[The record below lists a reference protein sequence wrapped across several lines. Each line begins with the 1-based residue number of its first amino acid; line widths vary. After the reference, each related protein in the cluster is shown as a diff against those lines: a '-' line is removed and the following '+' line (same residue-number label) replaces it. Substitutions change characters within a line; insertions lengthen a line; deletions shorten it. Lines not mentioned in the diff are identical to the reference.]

1 MTTRSDAFVV
11 NCVKTFASPCGRKS
25 QALFGRSVVV
35 FFLSVT
41 AGSAAMAQVL
51 ADDVDFDVVV
61 PAPAERQ
68 IIFLDQQVDRIA
80 FGRGEVIA
88 INGRQVI
95 QLDDQTAS
103 ESDARKRWNS
113 VLASQVQAMDRL
125 YSLSEPQKKKLLLAG
140 KGDIHQ
146 HFSRL
151 AEIRSKVTA
160 GPLQREQFAA
170 LMKEL
175 QPIQNVTRDNLFDD
189 NSLFQKTL
197 RTMLTE
203 EQRRRFRSIELEQQR
218 RILESVMQDW
228 DLAADRFKL
237 WGEPRKKFIEL
248 LVPRLHI
255 SPSAGAYSH
264 PIVFLEAWRIREQ
277 VRPLMTAD
285 EWKKFEWQVER
296 AKDAIPIL
304 EARGLWTARLPSD
317 AGDASQ
323 DVAKE

>member
-1 MTTRSDAFVV
+1 MTTRPDAFVV
-11 NCVKTFASPCGRKS
+11 NCVKTFASPCGRGS
-25 QALFGRSVVV
+25 QALFGRAVVV
-35 FFLSVT
+35 FLLSLT
-41 AGSAAMAQVL
+41 AGSAAMAQVP
-51 ADDVDFDVVV
+51 ADDEDFDVVA

-68 IIFLDQQVDRIA
+68 IIFLDQLFDQIA
-80 FGRGEVIA
+80 FGRAQVIA
-88 INGRQVI
+88 INGGQVI
-95 QLDDQTAS
+95 QLDEQMAS

-113 VLASQVQAMDRL
+113 ALAAQVQAKDRL
-125 YSLSEPQKKKLLLAG
+125 YSLSEPQRRKLQLAG

-175 QPIQNVTRDNLFDD
+175 QPIQNSTLENLFDD

-203 EQRRRFRSIELEQQR
+203 EQHRRFRSIELEKQR

-237 WGEPRKKFIEL
+237 WGEPRKRFIEL

-255 SPSAGAYSH
+255 SSTAGAYSH

-277 VRPLMTAD
+277 VRPLLSAD

-296 AKDAIPIL
+296 AKDSIPIL
-304 EARGLWTARLPSD
+304 EARGLWTVRL
-317 AGDASQ
+317 AGDVDEAS
-323 DVAKE
+323 DTTKE

>member
-1 MTTRSDAFVV
+1 MTIRPDTFVV
-11 NCVKTFASPCGRKS
+11 NCVNAFAPTCGRKS
-25 QALFGRSVVV
+25 RTLFGRAVVV
-35 FFLSVT
+35 FLLSLI
-41 AGSAAMAQVL
+41 AGSAVMAQVP
-51 ADDVDFDVVV
+51 ADDEAIEVAV
-61 PAPAERQ
+61 PARAERQ
-68 IIFLDQQVDRIA
+68 IIFLDQQFDRIA
-80 FGRGEVIA
+80 FGRAEVIV
-88 INGRQVI
+88 IDGRQVI
-95 QLDDQTAS
+95 QLDEQTAA

-113 VLASQVQAMDRL
+113 VLAAQVQAMDRL

-175 QPIQNVTRDNLFDD
+175 QPIQNATRENLFDD

-197 RTMLTE
+197 RTILTD

-264 PIVFLEAWRIREQ
+264 SIVFLEAWRIREQ
-277 VRPLMTAD
+277 VRPLLTAD

-304 EARGLWTARLPSD
+304 EARGLWTARLVGEVDQASD
-317 AGDASQ
+317 TT
-323 DVAKE
+323 KE